1 MTRASFVNTHIRL
14 VWGFVRT
21 ALLKSVLHDALPDTK
36 IDLWRIMMGGALD
49 LAVIDWCK
57 IFGSREED
65 THWTKLVPNTDHV
78 VFREGLLRAIEMNED
93 QWSEYH
99 GQVKGYRDEF
109 AAHQDLAPSTKH
121 FPKLDTALTAAY
133 YYYEN
138 TFIANGWR
146 LMEIFHT
153 RPIFA
158 SMRTAIKLN

>member
-1 MTRASFVNTHIRL
+1 
-14 VWGFVRT
+14 
-21 ALLKSVLHDALPDTK
+21 
-36 IDLWRIMMGGALD
+36 MMGGALD

-133 YYYEN
+133 YYYEDYLYREWVAIDGN
-138 TFIANGWR
+138 LPYPPDIRQYADRYKAELARATR
-146 LMEIFHT
+146 LAAEATKSLEQENPLTM
-153 RPIFA
+153 
-158 SMRTAIKLN
+158 